1 MMQKIK
7 FIAFTSPV
15 LLTALLL
22 SACQPENKALQA
34 ASDVK
39 IKASEPFAN
48 HGTVD
53 THQTEKIQV
62 VLEWESLKSETMT
75 APDNGSLEQILIQ
88 DAQQVQAGQ
97 ILAQFKPDAS
107 AAVKRI
113 SSSSVNQAAKAQAYQ
128 KWQQDKK
135 LQAQGF
141 ISEAAVA
148 KSEAAYHLAT
158 QTQTTVTHAAVPAQP
173 SRPIWLQ
180 APFNGVIKPFTVSA
194 GSKVKNGQQ
203 LFTIEPVD
211 AKRLKIIVAQE
222 NNLEL
227 AIGQRLHLHKQKFDL
242 WLQISELP
250 LNNDKQY
257 TVAYAVW
264 PNDVPK
270 IDLGTVNAE
279 IVLNKSTTPN

>member
-1 MMQKIK
+1 MQKIK
-7 FIAFTSPV
+7 FIALTSPV
-15 LLTALLL
+15 LLTTLLL
-22 SACQPENKALQA
+22 SACQPENKTLQA

-39 IKASEPFAN
+39 TKASEPFAN
-48 HGTVD
+48 NGTVD
-53 THQTEKIQV
+53 AHQTEKIQV

-88 DAQQVQAGQ
+88 DSQQVQAGQ
-97 ILAQFKPDAS
+97 IVAQFKPDPS

-113 SSSSVNQAAKAQAYQ
+113 SSSVNQAAKTQAYQ

-148 KSEAAYHLAT
+148 KSEAAYHLAA
-158 QTQTTVTHAAVPAQP
+158 QAQTTITHAAVPAQP

-211 AKRLKIIVAQE
+211 EKRLKIIVAQE

-227 AIGQRLHLHKQKFDL
+227 AIGQRLHLHKGKFDL

-257 TVAYAVW
+257 TLAYAVW

-279 IVLNKSTTPN
+279 IVLNKNTTPN

>member
-1 MMQKIK
+1 M
-7 FIAFTSPV
+7 
-15 LLTALLL
+15 
-22 SACQPENKALQA
+22 
-34 ASDVK
+34 
-39 IKASEPFAN
+39 
-48 HGTVD
+48 
-53 THQTEKIQV
+53 
-62 VLEWESLKSETMT
+62 
-75 APDNGSLEQILIQ
+75 
-88 DAQQVQAGQ
+88 
-97 ILAQFKPDAS
+97 
-107 AAVKRI
+107 
-113 SSSSVNQAAKAQAYQ
+113 
-128 KWQQDKK
+128 
-135 LQAQGF
+135 
-141 ISEAAVA
+141 A
-148 KSEAAYHLAT
+148 KSEAAYHLAA
-158 QTQTTVTHAAVPAQP
+158 QAQTTVTHAAVPAQS

-211 AKRLKIIVAQE
+211 EKRLKIIVAQE

>member
-7 FIAFTSPV
+7 FIALTSPV
-15 LLTALLL
+15 LLTTLLL
-22 SACQPENKALQA
+22 SACQPENKTLQA
-34 ASDVK
+34 ASDIK
-39 IKASEPFAN
+39 TKASEPFAN
-48 HGTVD
+48 NGTVD
-53 THQTEKIQV
+53 AHQTEKIQV

-88 DAQQVQAGQ
+88 DSQQVQAGQ
-97 ILAQFKPDAS
+97 IVAQFKPDPS

-113 SSSSVNQAAKAQAYQ
+113 SSSVNQAAKTQAYQ

-148 KSEAAYHLAT
+148 KSEAAYHLAA
-158 QTQTTVTHAAVPAQP
+158 QAQTTITHAAVPTLP

-211 AKRLKIIVAQE
+211 EKRLKIIVAQE

>member
-7 FIAFTSPV
+7 FIALTSPV
-15 LLTALLL
+15 LLTTLLL
-22 SACQPENKALQA
+22 SACQPENKTLQA
-34 ASDVK
+34 ASDIK
-39 IKASEPFAN
+39 TKASEPFAN
-48 HGTVD
+48 NGTVD
-53 THQTEKIQV
+53 AHQTEKIQV

-148 KSEAAYHLAT
+148 KSEAAYHLAA
-158 QTQTTVTHAAVPAQP
+158 QAQTTITHAAVPAQP

-211 AKRLKIIVAQE
+211 EKRLKIIVAQE

-227 AIGQRLHLHKQKFDL
+227 AIGQRLHLHKEKFDL

-264 PNDVPK
+264 PNDVSK

-279 IVLNKSTTPN
+279 IVLNKNTTPN

>member
-15 LLTALLL
+15 LLVALLL
-22 SACQPENKALQA
+22 SACQPENKTLQA

-39 IKASEPFAN
+39 TKASEPFTN

-113 SSSSVNQAAKAQAYQ
+113 SSSSVNQAAKTQAYQ

-148 KSEAAYHLAT
+148 KSEAAYHLAA
-158 QTQTTVTHAAVPAQP
+158 QAQTTVTHAAIPAQS

>member
-7 FIAFTSPV
+7 FIALTAPV
-15 LLTALLL
+15 LLAALFL
-22 SACQPENKALQA
+22 SACQPENKTLQA
-34 ASDVK
+34 ASEVK
-39 IKASEPFAN
+39 TKASEPSAN
-48 HGTVD
+48 HGPVD
-53 THQTEKIQV
+53 AHQTEKIQV

-88 DAQQVQAGQ
+88 DSQQVQAGQ
-97 ILAQFKPDAS
+97 IVAQFKPDPS

-113 SSSSVNQAAKAQAYQ
+113 SSSVNQAAKTQAYQ

-148 KSEAAYHLAT
+148 KSEAAYHLAA
-158 QTQTTVTHAAVPAQP
+158 QAQTTITHAAVPTQP

-257 TVAYAVW
+257 TVAYTVW